1 MLASGLLSSRDG
13 IAGYWNGAKDP
24 NTTVANGFGTGP
36 TEITYLRWGTRAL
49 MLDHELVESIKVR
62 FDRDSSGALKDGMA
76 RLQAEGASAPF
87 LEIQRPSL
95 AQMERQLKWLRTYA
109 DLRDDRLSEISTQQ
123 DDLLS
128 YFGSVALLDDQR
140 RLRTLEILEAAVR
153 LAIHVELKVKHLC
166 RVPRPV
172 DFSREV
178 QPIVQTP
185 DHSAFPSGHSTEAFL
200 IATLMHRLMT
210 GKGPKDG
217 VGASAQLY
225 RLAHRIAS
233 NRTVAGVHFPV
244 DSAAGALM
252 GCLLGEYIYGLAY
265 GAQPSVTATPFRAA
279 VSATEATDFQIDG
292 DFTLDWLANAL
303 PADIALPAQTRPIGS
318 IFGTFWGMA
327 EKEWW

>member
-1 MLASGLLSSRDG
+1 MSSRDG
-13 IAGYWNGAKDP
+13 IAGYWNGTKDP
-24 NTTVANGFGTGP
+24 STTLATGFGTAP

-49 MLDHELVESIKVR
+49 MLDHELAEGIQVR
-62 FDRDSSGALKDGMA
+62 FDRDASGMPRDGVA
-76 RLQAEGASAPF
+76 RLQAEGATLPF
-87 LEIQRPSL
+87 LEVQRPTL
-95 AQMERQLKWLRTYA
+95 AQFERQLKWLRTYA
-109 DLRDDRLSEISTQQ
+109 DLREDRLAEIVSQQ
-123 DDLLS
+123 DDILS
-128 YFGSVALLDDQR
+128 FFGSIALLDDQR

-153 LAIHVELKVKHLC
+153 MAIHVELKVKHLC

-200 IATLMHRLMT
+200 TATLMHRLMT

-217 VGASAQLY
+217 VAASAQVY

-244 DSAAGALM
+244 DSASGALM
-252 GCLLGEYIYGLAY
+252 GCLLGEYIYCLAY
-265 GAQPSVTATPFRAA
+265 GTAPNAAEGPFRAVVTATAP
-279 VSATEATDFQIDG
+279 TDFQIDG
-292 DFTLDWLANAL
+292 DFTLDWLKTAL
-303 PADIALPAQTRPIGS
+303 PGDIALPAQSRPHPS